1 MEDTLRQGGDIDAI
15 SRDLK
20 SLQEQGIVIN
30 TSALSK
36 QQKDRE
42 EIKEAIKYGKAA
54 MFIGRSMVDSNEDEA
69 EAQTQ

>member
-1 MEDTLRQGGDIDAI
+1 MEDTLRQGGDIDAV
-15 SRDLK
+15 SRELR

-42 EIKEAIKYGKAA
+42 EIKEAIKHGKAA
-54 MFIGRSMVDSNEDEA
+54 MFIGRAMVDSNEDEA
-69 EAQTQ
+69 ETQTQ

>member
-1 MEDTLRQGGDIDAI
+1 MEDTLRQGGDIDTI

-36 QQKDRE
+36 HQKDRE
-42 EIKEAIKYGKAA
+42 EINEAIKHGNSSHVHRQ
-54 MFIGRSMVDSNEDEA
+54 INGGQQRR
-69 EAQTQ
+69 